1 MDCSFLLS
9 SNNFSNHLPWSLI
22 QFYFN
27 KSSSSRDNTSI
38 IQETMNVFYL
48 QWKRNNMLI
57 KARVELK
64 GRGFYTQPIKI
75 SMCSCIRKPD
85 ISPCLT
91 LQNYQSAVRIVYW
104 FVPCWGEFLTIIRGE
119 LSEEW
124 IHELCKYSLLPFNDF
139 ILFFAFGRQQEYL
152 IHFWMSYWVLQTST
166 ALRFASQL

>member
-104 FVPCWGEFLTIIRGE
+104 FVSCWGEFLTIIRGE

>member
-38 IQETMNVFYL
+38 IQETMNVFCL

>member
-75 SMCSCIRKPD
+75 SMCSCIRKSD

-104 FVPCWGEFLTIIRGE
+104 FVPCWGEFLTIIRRE

-124 IHELCKYSLLPFNDF
+124 IHELCKYSLLPFNYF

-166 ALRFASQL
+166 ALRFVSQL

>member
-1 MDCSFLLS
+1 
-9 SNNFSNHLPWSLI
+9 
-22 QFYFN
+22 
-27 KSSSSRDNTSI
+27 
-38 IQETMNVFYL
+38 MNVFYL

-64 GRGFYTQPIKI
+64 GRGFYTQLSIKI

-104 FVPCWGEFLTIIRGE
+104 FVPCWGEFLTIIRRE

-152 IHFWMSYWVLQTST
+152 IHFWMSYWVFCFLFLNFNRPKLTVIFRKKERSPEFVMQSPK
-166 ALRFASQL
+166 

>member
-124 IHELCKYSLLPFNDF
+124 IHERCKYSLLPFNDF

-152 IHFWMSYWVLQTST
+152 IYFWMSYWVLQTST